1 MIVARNAGGIR
12 RKLATIMKMGSAT
25 TQRYGCADAGGA
37 TDAASAAAKAAE
49 NR

>member
-1 MIVARNAGGIR
+1 MIVARNGR
-12 RKLATIMKMGSAT
+12 YLPKLATIMTMGSAT
-25 TQRYGCADAGGA
+25 TPRYGRADAGGA